1 MQCPPFNFEYT
12 GSSDRF
18 LASFNKSLC
27 LFPAPTVLESTL
39 TGHSDAVW
47 SLSYLGS
54 RQQLLSASADGTV
67 KLWSVG
73 QNKPGFSEVPLLKT
87 FGSSCAGND
96 ADVTSAPPASVDWVR
111 VDPAHFVAG
120 YVNAACVIYDV
131 ETGKQVIKLDTFQ
144 VSDLVTYMR
153 LK

>member
-1 MQCPPFNFEYT
+1 M
-12 GSSDRF
+12 
-18 LASFNKSLC
+18 
-27 LFPAPTVLESTL
+27 LECTL